1 LPLPQETVVAAS
13 TALTN
18 RQRMIEEMGGRLGTL
33 TGELTD
39 RGAFDLVVKTG
50 SRTAHEVERVAMYE
64 SRFKETIDYVMIRA
78 LDKSVAAR
86 TDAVLGKR
94 STEESTLPKVCV
106 ILFCPDGE
114 PKDEAQDEFAV
125 RVTNNMTFRDLRVNA
140 ARQHGPTVTGSPALA
155 AARRS
160 SLPAGSGRPS
170 CSPQRSACLR
180 GCRPGPANGWLRF
193 LCLQSPSRPSWP
205 LQAACVSYPS
215 PEPLTPPAHPH
226 PAGALREPGARGLPA
241 RGPARRAVAARRRRD
256 ARGPALPRRAH
267 GATSA

>member
-1 LPLPQETVVAAS
+1 
-13 TALTN
+13 
-18 RQRMIEEMGGRLGTL
+18 MIEEMGGRLGTL

-50 SRTAHEVERVAMYE
+50 IRNAHEVERMAMYE
-64 SRFKETIDYVMIRA
+64 SRFKETIDYVMLRA

-86 TDAVLGKR
+86 TDAALGKR

-106 ILFCPDGE
+106 IHYCPDGE

-140 ARQHGPTVTGSPALA
+140 ARQHGPTVAGSPALA

-170 CSPQRSACLR
+170 CSPQRSGCAAADQGLRTVGSGSSACSRRVGRR
-180 GCRPGPANGWLRF
+180 GLCRRRAWATRQPNPSR
-193 LCLQSPSRPSWP
+193 SPSP
-205 LQAACVSYPS
+205 C
-215 PEPLTPPAHPH
+215 
-226 PAGALREPGARGLPA
+226 
-241 RGPARRAVAARRRRD
+241 RRA
-256 ARGPALPRRAH
+256 
-267 GATSA
+267 T